1 MFSKQERQAKIF
13 ILRRYLFC
21 LSLVSAFSDNFNFP
35 ASFSLIS
42 ASFCC
47 PTVGAFFEDPWS
59 RFYHTSA
66 NPIIVQVYTL
76 INICYFLLLLV
87 FFVKKNIFHGCF
99 KILPHDINRILV
111 YCQNEL
117 LFSVNLA
124 NIPLTDQGKKNSPKH
139 GKK

>member
-1 MFSKQERQAKIF
+1 MF

-21 LSLVSAFSDNFNFP
+21 LSPVSAFSDNFNFP

-42 ASFCC
+42 SSFCC

-87 FFVKKNIFHGCF
+87 FFVKKNIFHGCY
-99 KILPHDINRILV
+99 KILQHDINRILV
-111 YCQNEL
+111 YSQNEL